1 MLIRD
6 VRPSDAE
13 GISAIY
19 GHHVLHGTASY
30 DIEPPPVEATA
41 AKIDRITGAGWPFLV
56 AEVDGTVAGYA
67 YATQFRDREAYRF
80 ASEDSIYIHPAFMRR
95 GIGRALLEALLDR
108 AAAHG
113 FKTMV
118 AVIGGAE
125 PASIALHAELG
136 FREAGRLKAMGFKHG
151 RWLDSVYM
159 QRDLASG

>member
-6 VRPSDAE
+6 VRHSDAE
-13 GISAIY
+13 AITSIY
-19 GHHVLHGTASY
+19 AHHVLQGTASY
-30 DIEPPPVEATA
+30 DIEPPPVDAITT
-41 AKIDRITGAGWPFLV
+41 KIERITLAGWPFLV

-80 ASEDSIYIHPAFMRR
+80 ASEDSIYIHPGFIRR
-95 GIGRALLEALLDR
+95 GIGRALLEALLER
-108 AAAHG
+108 AAANG

-125 PASIALHAELG
+125 PSSIALHAALG
-136 FREAGRLKAMGFKHG
+136 FHEAGRLKAMGFKHG